1 MFKKI
6 IYIKVLIALTVVCGF
21 AQTPMPTPT
30 ASPTPASLE
39 TILIEAEKQTLN
51 YREAFKNLLANET
64 KTFEKYDKN
73 GELKERSVVE
83 SNFFVYQSSKDEN
96 TSSELR
102 NVIKVDDKPVPDSQA
117 RADRFL
123 GELQKTTT
131 IEKEL
136 EKIQDEGSRYDK
148 TLEVNGLTLFEAV
161 VLSDHIRP
169 DFDFKLLGTEN
180 FQGAEVYAVSYQ
192 QKRKNPFITVNEKQ
206 TQAKGLKLNYD
217 LDLPRAIRKQDMFLR
232 GKLWIDAKTFQV
244 RREERQ
250 LMVQPANPIVALETN
265 FEYQPSEYE
274 IMVPKQISVLENS
287 FKKGSKDNQ
296 YNAVR
301 TTKVVFDYSKFRK
314 SEVDVQIIDE
324 P

>member
-1 MFKKI
+1 
-6 IYIKVLIALTVVCGF
+6 
-21 AQTPMPTPT
+21 
-30 ASPTPASLE
+30 
-39 TILIEAEKQTLN
+39 
-51 YREAFKNLLANET
+51 
-64 KTFEKYDKN
+64 
-73 GELKERSVVE
+73 
-83 SNFFVYQSSKDEN
+83 
-96 TSSELR
+96 
-102 NVIKVDDKPVPDSQA
+102 
-117 RADRFL
+117 
-123 GELQKTTT
+123 
-131 IEKEL
+131 
-136 EKIQDEGSRYDK
+136 
-148 TLEVNGLTLFEAV
+148 
-161 VLSDHIRP
+161 
-169 DFDFKLLGTEN
+169 
-180 FQGAEVYAVSYQ
+180 
-192 QKRKNPFITVNEKQ
+192 
-206 TQAKGLKLNYD
+206 LNYD